1 MGDVNLKTRIALLAL
16 LFAPSLGFG
25 QTLAELLAK
34 SLTVHGPFDPVTY
47 KPLSGQERWHRMVR
61 EDGGAPGV
69 YVLSLGSAAYLQV
82 IDSPSEWKG
91 TTRGY
96 LHRAG
101 SSFATNVIQN
111 SIQESM
117 AAVAGTDTRYYA
129 CACTGLFPRTGHALK
144 MTLLTYTHSGHLTLD
159 IPQLSGAYGSS
170 MIKFVWYPNSYDP
183 LVQGVQGGHI
193 EMGLIGA
200 EHIVQEFAPELERL
214 FHLRFL
220 MHPATQ

>member
-1 MGDVNLKTRIALLAL
+1 VNLKTRIALLAL
-16 LFAPSLGFG
+16 LLAPSLGYG
-25 QTLAELLAK
+25 QALAQLIAK

-47 KPLSGQERWHRMVR
+47 KPLSGQERWHDWVR
-61 EDGGAPGV
+61 EDGASPSI
-69 YVLSLGSAAYLQV
+69 YVDSLGIAAYKQM
-82 IDSPSEWKG
+82 INSPSEWG
-91 TTRGY
+91 RTPRGY
-96 LHRAG
+96 LRRTG
-101 SSFATNVIQN
+101 SSLASSVIQN
-111 SIQESM
+111 SIEESM
-117 AAVAGTDTRYYA
+117 AAAAGTDTRYFP
-129 CACTGLFPRTGHALK
+129 CACSGVFPRTGHALK
-144 MTLLTYTHSGHLTLD
+144 MTLLTYNHSGHLTLD